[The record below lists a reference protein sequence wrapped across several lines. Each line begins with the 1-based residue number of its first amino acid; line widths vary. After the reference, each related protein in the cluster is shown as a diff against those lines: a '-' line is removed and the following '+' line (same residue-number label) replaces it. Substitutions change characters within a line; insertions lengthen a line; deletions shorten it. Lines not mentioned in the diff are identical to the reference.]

1 MEVKTMAMT
10 SVEWKQLIDDI
21 ISKSGDQ
28 GALTMLLTKVSD
40 EYASVLAENE
50 TVRQRSDELTEENKQ
65 LKEYNWDLYKRVDD
79 QRAARKQSQQAG
91 GAADRASTIK
101 VEDLFKE

>member
-1 MEVKTMAMT
+1 MAMT
-10 SVEWKQLIDDI
+10 SIEWKQLIDDI
-21 ISKSGDQ
+21 ISKAGDQ
-28 GALTMLLTKVSD
+28 GALTMLLTKASD

-79 QRAARKQSQQAG
+79 QRAARKQSQQQAG

-101 VEDLFKE
+101 VEDLFKEEL